1 MARSVPSLFLTG
13 AVLYAAGTLLAV
25 APPADTLL
33 VVHPPASSINETV
46 RAKRPAVDDHSAGK
60 TGSVAPAD
68 GTVTG
73 ALPSLPRPP
82 LSGPDRLKRGQWVEV
97 VGYMAVARAEPAA
110 SGYVL
115 AGYPV
120 GQPFRVIA
128 QKNGFV
134 RVQDLRSGQM
144 GWIRETSLTPY
155 TGYPRHATPPP
166 ILIAKAPPVT
176 AAPEVPSALPVTLA
190 AATPQPDRTDRVP
203 ERRGRK
209 PFALGP
215 AAEAEPEASS
225 PETSPPET
233 EKRGRF
239 WRVAERP
246 QGDSF
251 PALMQRAF
259 SGY

>member
-25 APPADTLL
+25 APPVDTLL
-33 VVHPPASSINETV
+33 VLHPPASPINETV
-46 RAKRPAVDDHSAGK
+46 RAKTPAVDDHSAGK

-73 ALPSLPRPP
+73 SLPPLPRPP

-97 VGYMAVARAEPAA
+97 VGYMAVARAEPAP

-128 QKNGFV
+128 QRNGFV

-176 AAPEVPSALPVTLA
+176 AAPEVPSAPPVMLA
-190 AATPQPDRTDRVP
+190 AAMPQPAPVTV
-203 ERRGRK
+203 RRGRE
-209 PFALGP
+209 PYALGP
-215 AAEAEPEASS
+215 AAEAKPEASP

-239 WRVAERP
+239 WRVAARP